1 MLYSKKLYDSINDLA
16 GRLQASVNIAN
27 SYQISTTKRNEVLD
41 KIRFVDEQV
50 NSAIRAG
57 VNEKSILSTIENS
70 YVPFANKMYDHMRW
84 YMNRTG

>member
-1 MLYSKKLYDSINDLA
+1 MLYSKKLYDSISDLA
-16 GRLQASVNIAN
+16 GRLQASINIAN

-50 NSAIRAG
+50 NGAIRAG
-57 VNEKSILSTIENS
+57 VNEKNILSTIENS

>member
-16 GRLQASVNIAN
+16 GRLQASVNIVN

-41 KIRFVDEQV
+41 KIKFVDEQV

-57 VNEKSILSTIENS
+57 VNEKNILSTIENS

>member
-27 SYQISTTKRNEVLD
+27 NYQISTAKRNEVLD

-57 VNEKSILSTIENS
+57 VNEKNILSTIENS
-70 YVPFANKMYDHMRW
+70 YVLFANKMYDHMRW

>member
-27 SYQISTTKRNEVLD
+27 SYQISTAKRNEVLD

-57 VNEKSILSTIENS
+57 VNEKNILSTIENS

>member
-16 GRLQASVNIAN
+16 GRLQASVNVAN
-27 SYQISTTKRNEVLD
+27 SYQISTAKRNEVLD
-41 KIRFVDEQV
+41 KIRFIDEQV
-50 NSAIRAG
+50 NGAIRAG
-57 VNEKSILSTIENS
+57 VNEKNILSTIENS

>member
-16 GRLQASVNIAN
+16 GRLQASINIAN

-50 NSAIRAG
+50 NGAIRAG
-57 VNEKSILSTIENS
+57 VNEKNILSTIENS
-70 YVPFANKMYDHMRW
+70 YIPFANKMYDHMRW
-84 YMNRTG
+84 YMKRTG

>member
-16 GRLQASVNIAN
+16 GRLQASINIAN

-57 VNEKSILSTIENS
+57 VNEKNILSTIENS

>member
-16 GRLQASVNIAN
+16 GRLQASINIAN
-27 SYQISTTKRNEVLD
+27 SYQINTTKRNEVLD

-57 VNEKSILSTIENS
+57 VSEKNILSTIENS

>member
-27 SYQISTTKRNEVLD
+27 NYQISTAKRNEVLD

-57 VNEKSILSTIENS
+57 VSEKNILSTIENS
-70 YVPFANKMYDHMRW
+70 YVPFANKMCDHMRW

>member
-16 GRLQASVNIAN
+16 GRLQASINIAN

-57 VNEKSILSTIENS
+57 VNEKNILSTIENS
-70 YVPFANKMYDHMRW
+70 YVPFANKMYDYMRW

>member
-16 GRLQASVNIAN
+16 GRLQASINIAN
-27 SYQISTTKRNEVLD
+27 SYQINTTKRNEVLD

-50 NSAIRAG
+50 NGAIRAG
-57 VNEKSILSTIENS
+57 VNEKNILSTIENS